1 MTVPIMGNQYEI
13 AAGDYRATI
22 TEVGGGLRELFHGSE
37 SLVLSYQADTL
48 TPAGMGQLLIPW
60 PNRVDH
66 GRYEFAGASY
76 QLAIT
81 EAPNDNA
88 IHGLV
93 RWDNWN
99 VAEHRA
105 DLVRLTHRLHGR
117 PGYPF
122 VLDLTV
128 TYALD
133 AGTGLTVTV
142 RVANPGSRPA
152 PYGHGAH
159 PYLTLGRPL
168 DECLLTVTAD
178 HYLVSDDRSIPDGP
192 PREVTGSPFDFRRP
206 RPIGDVRI
214 DNAFTGLSRDA
225 DGRAW
230 IRLTDPDHGR
240 TVGLWADESHSWLQA
255 FTADTIDPARRRS
268 GLGAEPMTCPP
279 NAFVSGID
287 LITLKPAEES
297 TGTWGI
303 VADRT

>member
-22 TEVGGGLRELFHGSE
+22 TEVGGGLRELLHRSE
-37 SLVLSYQADTL
+37 PLVLSYQADTL
-48 TPAGMGQLLIPW
+48 APAAMGQQLVPW

-66 GRYEFAGASY
+66 GRYEFGDESH
-76 QLAIT
+76 QLTIT

-93 RWDNWN
+93 RLDNWA
-99 VAEHRA
+99 VAEHGT

-122 VLDLTV
+122 VLDLSV

-133 AGTGLTVTV
+133 AGLTVTMRAV
-142 RVANPGSRPA
+142 NAGSRPA

-159 PYLTLGRPL
+159 PYITLGRPL
-168 DECLLTVTAD
+168 DECLLTVSAD
-178 HYLVSDDRSIPDGP
+178 HYLVSGDRSIPDGP
-192 PREVTGSPFDFRRP
+192 PREVTGSPYDFRGP
-206 RPIGDVRI
+206 RPIGATQVDT
-214 DNAFTGLSRDA
+214 AYTGLSRDD

-230 IRLTDPDHGR
+230 IRLTDPDDGR
-240 TVGLWADESHSWLQA
+240 TVGMWADEAHPWLQA
-255 FTADTIDPARRRS
+255 FTADTVGPEYRRR

-287 LITLKPAEES
+287 LVTLKPAE
-297 TGTWGI
+297 TAAGTWGI
-303 VADRT
+303 VAGRA